1 MGQYAGSDIVLES
14 NSLLRAVFFIPKNK
28 ERQVT
33 VMRQAV
39 TTMQY
44 VFAGIGGFMG
54 WFLGGLDGFL
64 YALLMFV
71 VIDYATGL
79 MAAFVQKK
87 VSSEVGFKGIC
98 KKVAIFCL
106 VGIGKRI
113 IEHQQN
119 SICATGTYVNM
130 ALAKRVLY
138 LLNHNQL
145 DLEEAK
151 DFCSRAL
158 ELKHISIYLS
168 PIKQIR

>member
-106 VGIGKRI
+106 VGIGHVLDTQVMPSFSNRTSTPMDLRWRTVSKRSTVFLANRLI
-113 IEHQQN
+113 DLVSMM
-119 SICATGTYVNM
+119 SIFPASQSVSI
-130 ALAKRVLY
+130 
-138 LLNHNQL
+138 LLNSSL
-145 DLEEAK
+145 L
-151 DFCSRAL
+151 
-158 ELKHISIYLS
+158 
-168 PIKQIR
+168 